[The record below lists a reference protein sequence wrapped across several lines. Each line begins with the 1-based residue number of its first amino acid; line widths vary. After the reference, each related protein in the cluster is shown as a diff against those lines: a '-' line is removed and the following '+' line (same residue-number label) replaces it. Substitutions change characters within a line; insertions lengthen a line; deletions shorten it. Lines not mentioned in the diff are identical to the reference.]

1 MSILGSVMQNIFGTA
16 PAAQVTAPVNPNP
29 GANPPVNPNIP
40 NPMNPTQVAN
50 PTQPLPGSMPA
61 NANTDA
67 NGLIPAGTASSPLDP
82 FKDMWQTPAI
92 DPKNPT
98 VPASMF
104 ANMDPAKV
112 LASARKVDFTSTV
125 TPDRLAAVAKGGA
138 EGVAEMLKLINEVG
152 QNGYAQS
159 AMSTAKI
166 VENALAKQRDDFNA
180 ALPAQL
186 RKLSANDSL
195 RANNPILEHPAVAP
209 LVPAMTQMF
218 QTRNP
223 NATTTEIQTQVQD
236 YFAAVSSAFAPKP
249 VADPAVKGETDW
261 NKFLV

>member
-1 MSILGSVMQNIFGTA
+1 MDLNLGSVMNKIFGSA
-16 PAAQVTAPVNPNP
+16 PAAQVAAPTNHATPTNPNAPAP
-29 GANPPVNPNIP
+29 G
-40 NPMNPTQVAN
+40 NPTQVAN
-50 PTQPLPGSMPA
+50 PTQALPGSAPG

-67 NGLIPAGTASSPLDP
+67 NGLIPAGTPASPLDA
-82 FKDMWQTPAI
+82 FKDMWETPPI
-92 DPKNPT
+92 DPKNPI
-98 VPASMF
+98 PGSMF
-104 ANMDPAKV
+104 ANMDPKKV
-112 LASARKVDFTSTV
+112 LESARKVDFTSTI
-125 TPDRLAAVAKGGA
+125 TPEVLANVAKGGA
-138 EGVAEMLKLINEVG
+138 EGVQAMMKIMNEVG

-166 VENALAKQRDDFNA
+166 VENALAKQRDEFNA

-218 QTRNP
+218 QQRNP

-236 YFAAVSSAFAPKP
+236 YFAAVSTAFAKKP
-249 VADPAVKGETDW
+249 EPTAAELGETDW
-261 NKFLV
+261 NKFLQ

>member
-1 MSILGSVMQNIFGTA
+1 MSFGSIMQNIFGAA
-16 PAAQVTAPVNPNP
+16 PTSAPVAPVNPNP

-40 NPMNPTQVAN
+40 NPANPTQVAN
-50 PTQPLPGSMPA
+50 PTQPLPGSMAA

-67 NGLIPAGTASSPLDP
+67 NGLIPATAPASPLDA
-82 FKDMWQTPAI
+82 FKDMWETPPI
-92 DPKNPT
+92 DPKNPI
-98 VPASMF
+98 PASMF
-104 ANMDPAKV
+104 ANMDPKKV
-112 LASARKVDFTSTV
+112 LESARKVDFTSTV
-125 TPDRLAAVAKGGA
+125 TPDRLAAVAKGGT

-166 VENALAKQRDDFNA
+166 VENALAKQRTEFEA

-218 QTRNP
+218 QQRNP
-223 NATTTEIQTQVQD
+223 NATTQEIQIQVQD
-236 YFAAVSSAFAPKP
+236 YFKAVSSAFAPVPEKS
-249 VADPAVKGETDW
+249 AAGLGETDW
-261 NKFLV
+261 NKFLS

>member
-1 MSILGSVMQNIFGTA
+1 MEIGLGSIMNKIFGSA
-16 PAAQVTAPVNPNP
+16 PAASVAPANPNVP
-29 GANPPVNPNIP
+29 TNPNTP
-40 NPMNPTQVAN
+40 APGNPTQVAN
-50 PTQPLPGSMPA
+50 PTQALPGSAPG

-67 NGLIPAGTASSPLDP
+67 NGLIPAGTPASPLDA
-82 FKDMWQTPAI
+82 FKDMWETPPI
-92 DPKNPT
+92 DPKNP
-98 VPASMF
+98 VPGSMF
-104 ANMDPAKV
+104 ANMDPKRV
-112 LASARKVDFTSTV
+112 LESARKVDFTSTV
-125 TPDRLAAVAKGGA
+125 TPERLAAVAAGGQT
-138 EGVAEMLKLINEVG
+138 GVAEMLKIINEVG

-166 VENALAKQRDDFNA
+166 VENALAKQRDEFNA

-218 QTRNP
+218 QQRNP
-223 NATTTEIQTQVQD
+223 NATTADIQTQVQD

-249 VADPAVKGETDW
+249 VPTAAELGETDW
-261 NKFLV
+261 NKFLQ